1 MFSSLQAGCIRKT
14 NGGFSVGCAD
24 YMWGSGVKGGFVRL
38 FYPSDD
44 HDQNIH
50 VDSCETK
57 KPFWL
62 PHKEYAVGMIKYA
75 KLPSWLL
82 GNAFYWL
89 LGSARLDCY
98 WNASLYSPSS
108 SNETDSTQNNFQ
120 KFPCVVFSHG
130 LGGSRCV
137 YSSFC
142 LELASYGYVVAAVE
156 HRDKSASATYYL
168 KEDAPSFQD
177 PQWIP
182 YHRLTENEDE
192 FQMRNSQVHQRAK
205 ECMQTL
211 NFLEQL
217 NEGQPPKNLLGAE
230 FDSPQFKDRLD
241 LDKVSIMGH
250 SFGGVTTIATLAKD
264 KRFKCGIAM
273 DAWMFPLGDELYH
286 HTVSQPLLFI
296 NTGTFHWR
304 KNIQQ
309 IKELLNNETVER
321 KMVTIKGTSHLTQ
334 SDLPSVVPP
343 AAWRFLG
350 VNSESL
356 DVGKIIDI
364 NRTII
369 ATFLSEYFGVG
380 EEYGDSKILKEESE
394 HVLIGSNVELD
405 NLTNKL

>member
-1 MFSSLQAGCIRKT
+1 MLSSLQAGCIRKT
-14 NGGFSVGCAD
+14 NGRFTVGCAD
-24 YMWGSGVKGGFVRL
+24 YMWGSDVKGGFVRI

-44 HDQNIH
+44 PEHSSFVHNCDRR
-50 VDSCETK
+50 

-82 GNAFYWL
+82 GNVFYWM
-89 LGSARLDCY
+89 LGNVQLDCY
-98 WNASLYSPSS
+98 WNSSLHLAVE
-108 SNETDSTQNNFQ
+108 SNESERPKKEFE

-142 LELASYGYVVAAVE
+142 LELASYGYIVAAVE

-168 KEDAPSFQD
+168 KESAASLND
-177 PQWIP
+177 PQWVE
-182 YHRLTENEDE
+182 YHRLKENEDE
-192 FQMRNSQVHQRAK
+192 FQLRNNQVHQRAK

-217 NEGQPPKNLLGAE
+217 NEGRPPKNLLGAE
-230 FDSPQFKDRLD
+230 FDGPQFKDRLN
-241 LDKVSIMGH
+241 LDQVSIMGH
-250 SFGGVTTIATLAKD
+250 SFGAATTIAALAKD
-264 KRFKCGIAM
+264 KRFKCGVAM

-296 NTGTFHWR
+296 NTETFHWK
-304 KNIQQ
+304 KNIKQ
-309 IKELLNNETVER
+309 INELLNHETVER
-321 KMVTIKGTSHLTQ
+321 KMVTVRGTSHLTQ

-350 VNSESL
+350 VNSQSL
-356 DVGKIIDI
+356 DVGDIIDI
-364 NRTII
+364 NRKII
-369 ATFLSEYFGVG
+369 ATFLSQYFELGK
-380 EEYGDSKILKEESE
+380 EFSDPEILKQDTD
-394 HVLIGSNVELD
+394 HVLIGTNVVV
-405 NLTNKL
+405 

>member
-14 NGGFSVGCAD
+14 NGSFTVGCAD
-24 YMWGSGVKGGFVRL
+24 YMWGSGSKGGFVRL
-38 FYPSDD
+38 FYPSDEP
-44 HDQNIH
+44 DQS
-50 VDSCETK
+50 DSCKTK
-57 KPFWL
+57 RPFWL
-62 PHKEYAVGMIKYA
+62 PHREYAVGMIKYA

-89 LGSARLDCY
+89 LGSVQLDCY
-98 WNASLYSPSS
+98 WNTSLYSSS
-108 SNETDSTQNNFQ
+108 STNEPNTSDK

-142 LELASYGYVVAAVE
+142 LELASYGYIVAAVE

-168 KEDAPSFQD
+168 KENPSSFQD

-182 YHRLTENEDE
+182 YHKLTENEDE
-192 FQMRNSQVHQRAK
+192 FQLRNSQVHQRAK

-217 NEGQPPKNLLGAE
+217 NEGQPPKNLLGAV

-241 LDKVSIMGH
+241 LNNVSIMGH

-264 KRFKCGIAM
+264 KRFKCGIAL

-286 HTVSQPLLFI
+286 HTVNQPLLFV
-296 NTGTFHWR
+296 NTETFHWK

-309 IKELLNNETVER
+309 IKELLNNEIVER
-321 KMVTIKGTSHLTQ
+321 KMVTIKGSSHLTQ
-334 SDLPSVVPP
+334 SDLPSVVPA
-343 AAWRFLG
+343 AAWRLLG
-350 VNSESL
+350 VNSQSL
-356 DVGKIIDI
+356 DIGKVIDI

-369 ATFLSEYFGVG
+369 ATFLSKYFDVG
-380 EEYGDSKILKEESE
+380 KEFSDSKILTEGDE
-394 HVLIGSNVELD
+394 HVIIGSNIEV
-405 NLTNKL
+405 